1 MGMDTMKSILIGLVL
16 LILLSSTAL
25 AHKVNLF
32 AYAEND
38 MVYTESYFSDG
49 KKAMDSTV
57 EVFDAKSNKLLL
69 SGKTDNNGE
78 FSFKIPQATGL
89 RIVLTASMGHKN
101 EYLLSEDEVRDAIG
115 IAKLPEKSLPEKT
128 ETEKRQAPPE
138 KATQIY
144 DDRLE
149 LLMERIVEEKTAPI
163 MKKLLKIEEQMQKP
177 SLQDIIGGLG
187 YIIGLMGIGIYFK
200 YRRKS

>member
-1 MGMDTMKSILIGLVL
+1 MDVFKNVSIGLILVL
-16 LILLSSTAL
+16 LVGSNAL
-25 AHKVNLF
+25 AHKVNVF
-32 AYAEND
+32 AYAENG
-38 MVYTESYFSDG
+38 MVYTESYFNDG
-49 KKAMDSTV
+49 RKVIDSTI
-57 EVFDAKSNKLLL
+57 EVFDAQNNRLLL
-69 SGKTDNNGE
+69 TGKTDKNGE
-78 FSFKIPQATGL
+78 FSFKIPEATGL
-89 RIVLTASMGHKN
+89 RIVLSASMGHKN

-115 IAKLPEKSLPEKT
+115 IAKLPEKAPPEKM

-138 KATQIY
+138 RATQIY

-200 YRRKS
+200 YKRKS

>member
-1 MGMDTMKSILIGLVL
+1 MYVFKNVSIGLILVL
-16 LILLSSTAL
+16 LVSSTAL
-25 AHKVNLF
+25 AHKVNVF
-32 AYAEND
+32 AYAENG

-49 KKAMDSTV
+49 RKVIDSTV
-57 EVFDAKSNKLLL
+57 EVFDAQNNKLLL
-69 SGKTDNNGE
+69 TGRTDKNGE
-78 FSFKIPQATGL
+78 FSFKIPEATGL

-115 IAKLPEKSLPEKT
+115 IAKLPEKSPPEKM

-163 MKKLLKIEEQMQKP
+163 MKKLLKIEERMQKP
-177 SLQDIIGGLG
+177 SFQDIIGGLG

-200 YRRKS
+200 YKRKS